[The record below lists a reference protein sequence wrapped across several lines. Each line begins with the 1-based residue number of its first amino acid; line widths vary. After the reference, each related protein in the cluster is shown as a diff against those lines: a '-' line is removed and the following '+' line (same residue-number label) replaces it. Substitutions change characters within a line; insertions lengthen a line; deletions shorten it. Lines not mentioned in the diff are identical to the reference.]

1 MTTSALNAIQRT
13 GGAAGTAM
21 LAIIL
26 QRTIAA
32 DLPGLHA
39 DAQAI
44 AGLTTRQRAQAD
56 RRGSPRGSARRPPPR
71 SPPRSGTTFWIA
83 LALIALT
90 LFPVLLLPRNSTAAA
105 SHAPDEPEAPSY
117 RKEVSND

>member
-39 DAQAI
+39 GAQAI
-44 AGLTTRQRAQAD
+44 AGLTTRQRAQAAPALAAAFGYHLLD
-56 RRGSPRGSARRPPPR
+56 RARAHRPHPVPCAPPPAQQHSR
-71 SPPRSGTTFWIA
+71 REPRTGRA
-83 LALIALT
+83 
-90 LFPVLLLPRNSTAAA
+90 
-105 SHAPDEPEAPSY
+105 
-117 RKEVSND
+117 

>member
-39 DAQAI
+39 GAQAI
-44 AGLTTRQRAQAD
+44 AGLTTRQRAQAA
-56 RRGSPRGSARRPPPR
+56 PALAAAF
-71 SPPRSGTTFWIA
+71 GTTLWIA